1 MGEFKIR
8 GKPQIAIDVDGTLA
22 KTMEALIEKFNKEN
36 NTNHTI
42 DEIDNWDMGVIKVF
56 GSLEKFLEM
65 YNELW
70 EEEREKIQPHIT
82 REQLKE
88 LLEYYDVVVVSN
100 RQDKRHEEFIQKW
113 LKENFGFDFKIVL
126 VGEILDKINN
136 GNYELIIDDA
146 PPLAEAIVNC
156 NNCSKILILVE
167 RPWNKNI
174 IQKIKGENVICVK
187 STEEAIKLAIKLRKE
202 QLEEKRKIAIN
213 A

>member
-1 MGEFKIR
+1 MEFKIR
-8 GKPQIAIDVDGTLA
+8 EEKPKIAIDVDGTLA

-65 YNELW
+65 YNKLW
-70 EEEREKIQPHIT
+70 EEGREKIQPYIT
-82 REQLKE
+82 REELKE
-88 LLEYYDVVVVSN
+88 LLEYYDVVVISN

-113 LKENFGFDFKIVL
+113 LKENFGFDLKIVL

-146 PPLAEAIVNC
+146 PVLAEVAQNYK
-156 NNCSKILILVE
+156 NRKLILVK
-167 RPWNKNI
+167 RPWNKKVCE
-174 IQKIKGENVICVK
+174 KIKSENVFFAET
-187 STEEAIKLAIKLRKE
+187 TEEAISIAIHLRKAT
-202 QLEEKRKIAIN
+202 EKIKEHPLKIK
-213 A
+213 